1 MKQYWKIELNLMFKY
16 SVILRISKM
25 FELMSLP
32 FIAFFVGIVAAM
44 AGIGGGVFMVPILTL
59 FFGFE
64 PAHASGTSIAVI
76 VFTSLS
82 STLRYSKQR
91 RIDYLLGIL
100 LAFTTIPGAF
110 LGSYLTK
117 IVDKQILGLIFAFFL
132 LLVAFR
138 SLSGSKKPGKKVST
152 GKVKGGMR
160 RRIIDLY
167 GVTFNYSINV
177 WLIPILGLLAGF
189 SSGLLGV
196 GGGSV
201 LVPAMNLALGVPI
214 HIAVATSMFIMIFTS
229 TSGVL
234 THLWLQHVHLEYV
247 GLLVLGVIFGAQI
260 GAHYA
265 RSVSAENLRRLFGVV
280 LIIASIRM
288 ILKYTMLIP

>member
-1 MKQYWKIELNLMFKY
+1 
-16 SVILRISKM
+16 
-25 FELMSLP
+25 
-32 FIAFFVGIVAAM
+32 
-44 AGIGGGVFMVPILTL
+44 MVPILTL
-59 FFGFE
+59 LFGFE

-82 STLRYSKQR
+82 STIRYSKQR
-91 RIDYLLGIL
+91 RIDYLLGVL
-100 LAFTTIPGAF
+100 LALTTIPGAF

-117 IVDKQILGLIFAFFL
+117 IVDKQTLGLIFAFFL
-132 LLVAFR
+132 LFVAFR
-138 SLSGSKKPGKKVST
+138 SLVGSEKPEKEIDTK
-152 GKVKGGMR
+152 KVKGGIK
-160 RRIIDLY
+160 RRIIDRY
-167 GVTFNYSINV
+167 GVTFNYSVNV
-177 WLIPILGLLAGF
+177 WLIPVLGLLGGF

-214 HIAVATSMFIMIFTS
+214 HITVATSMFIMIFTS
-229 TSGVL
+229 TSGTL

-247 GLLVLGVIFGAQI
+247 VLLVLGVIFGAQI

-265 RSVSAENLRRLFGVV
+265 RKVSAKNLKRLFGVI

-288 ILKYTMLIP
+288 ILKYTMLMP